1 MTFGFAK
8 LFFRAPN
15 QRTKI
20 AMNPIQ
26 SELLIVGENAKIT
39 FSFWVRVA
47 VPAKNGIP
55 DDFQYAVWSFLES
68 PLLDK
73 RLGNFYYIKIT
84 LNMS

>member
-26 SELLIVGENAKIT
+26 SELLVIELTDAT
-39 FSFWVRVA
+39 ARV
-47 VPAKNGIP
+47 
-55 DDFQYAVWSFLES
+55 
-68 PLLDK
+68 
-73 RLGNFYYIKIT
+73 T
-84 LNMS
+84 LKPTRPEGSCV